1 MENFSVTMDQLC
13 HRKKVGNLTHMGP
26 SWKPLPFFRNKGCLK
41 KEKKKGKRRIASSSF
56 WEKKR
61 NEIDIIT

>member
-41 KEKKKGKRRIASSSF
+41 KEKKRKKKNSILILLG
-56 WEKKR
+56 KKR